1 MNTEWSL
8 DALYTG
14 YDSDAFKKDEKQLD
28 VLKDEICQALA
39 SAKEK
44 TEKDALLDILEG
56 LEKYEVTAGKLLSF
70 TSLKQSTNTTD
81 GETSAVLARLERKV
95 ADFTKVDVA
104 VKQYIA
110 SIENLEELIN
120 SDKKLKAYE
129 FILLNI
135 KKSASHLLSEEM
147 EEMIA
152 KMNLSGGAAWSKLF
166 DFLTST
172 VQVDYKGEK
181 ITLPAV
187 RNLAYSEEATVRKE
201 AYEAELECYNKIED
215 SIAFALNNIKSQVNM
230 LAEVRGYESP
240 LMMTLEQSTMKK
252 ETLDA
257 MLSAMREYMPKFH
270 EYLKAKAQ
278 MLGHKNGL
286 PWYDLFAPIGS
297 FDKKYS
303 LEEAR
308 DYLVDSFRSFSDDMA
323 EMMKTA
329 FNESWIDFYPH
340 AGKVGGAFCSNLS
353 SIKQSRILSN
363 YDGSFNAVDT
373 LAHELGHAYHG
384 MQIENNLPLNLDYS
398 MPVAETASTF
408 NETHITKK
416 AIAEAVG
423 DEKLALLENL
433 LSNTT
438 QTICDIY
445 SRYLFESEVFEQCK
459 NRFLMAEDLKE
470 IMIQAQK
477 EAYGDGLDNDVLHPY
492 MWACKGHYYSESL
505 SFYNFP
511 YAFGALFSMGLYTM
525 FEKEGEAFVPKYR
538 EMLKNTPMTSV
549 EGAAKIVGVDL
560 TKPDFW
566 RASLEGFA
574 QLIDEFIS
582 LSR

>member
-323 EMMKTA
+323 EMMETA

-459 NRFLMAEDLKE
+459 DRFLMAEDLKE

>member
-323 EMMKTA
+323 EMMETA

-459 NRFLMAEDLKE
+459 DRFLMAEDLKE

-538 EMLKNTPMTSV
+538 EMLK
-549 EGAAKIVGVDL
+549 IH
-560 TKPDFW
+560 
-566 RASLEGFA
+566 
-574 QLIDEFIS
+574 Q
-582 LSR
+582 

>member
-1 MNTEWSL
+1 M
-8 DALYTG
+8 
-14 YDSDAFKKDEKQLD
+14 
-28 VLKDEICQALA
+28 
-39 SAKEK
+39 
-44 TEKDALLDILEG
+44 
-56 LEKYEVTAGKLLSF
+56 
-70 TSLKQSTNTTD
+70 
-81 GETSAVLARLERKV
+81 
-95 ADFTKVDVA
+95 
-104 VKQYIA
+104 
-110 SIENLEELIN
+110 
-120 SDKKLKAYE
+120 
-129 FILLNI
+129 
-135 KKSASHLLSEEM
+135 
-147 EEMIA
+147 
-152 KMNLSGGAAWSKLF
+152 
-166 DFLTST
+166 
-172 VQVDYKGEK
+172 
-181 ITLPAV
+181 
-187 RNLAYSEEATVRKE
+187 
-201 AYEAELECYNKIED
+201 ECYNKIED

-297 FDKKYS
+297 LDKKYS

-308 DYLVDSFRSFSDDMA
+308 DYLVDSFRSFSADMA
-323 EMMKTA
+323 EMMETA
-329 FNESWIDFYPH
+329 FHESWIDFYPH

-459 NRFLMAEDLKE
+459 DRFLMAEDLKE

-477 EAYGDGLDNDVLHPY
+477 EAYGDGLDHDVLHPY

-582 LSR
+582 LSK